1 MVVQKTGNDKQLE
14 VCAEFSEKLPVL
26 VIAFLQESLNRLNMV
41 KRDIMIYIIALGVND
56 VTHVLGGKI
65 ELGDVCDVDLDD
77 YANNKPTFAGFYA
90 GIIAKY
96 KQIQPNA
103 KFFLMTM
110 PKGDEEEKRS
120 ELYDRHAELIYKISE
135 MFKNCYVLDFRKY
148 APVYDEEFKRN
159 FFLGEHMNAAGY
171 RITALMVE
179 SYIDYIIRNNPND
192 FRQIEFVG
200 TAYHNGNEKWS

>member
-1 MVVQKTGNDKQLE
+1 MGQFLARDAGCKVYNFSRVGMSAKCYDDFARENGFYNDEYKSQ
-14 VCAEFSEKLPVL
+14 A
-26 VIAFLQESLNRLNMV
+26 
-41 KRDIMIYIIALGVND
+41 YIIALGVND

-159 FFLGEHMNAAGY
+159 FFLGEHMYAAGY